1 MAIAPFVLHRVQ
13 LYGLNETRR
22 QAGRAAWPLVERL
35 LPGVLDELV
44 ERQASFSITPGPYKT
59 KPEVTKRIEAR
70 HAAVLFTCE
79 FDDNYLASL
88 HELLED
94 LGELGVTGRSHILLN
109 TILSQRAR
117 ESRRMAAPDDAA
129 AIIASV
135 TAFDVS
141 TLTHL
146 EAQKIA
152 ASAERRQRVME
163 QAIQHFDGGIAV
175 VIATVEAASRTCSA
189 LSSEL
194 RGTVDETHQRTT
206 TAVASVEETRTSVT
220 RTAAA
225 ADELATSLGG
235 VNEQTARHQT
245 LMANSTNAVERVT
258 NSMAALTK
266 DTQEIDQ
273 VIRLIAKIASQTNLL
288 ALNAAIEAARA
299 GEAGRG
305 FAVVAAEVKDLAN
318 KTARAADDISARVI
332 AVQEGTAG
340 AVGEVAEVA
349 QAIAAMTEYGRTV
362 SDSVMEQ
369 GLATRDVAQH
379 MSMASNHIADA
390 VGNIEAASAAVASM
404 SVRSHDMGSA
414 AGELSRAVEALMRT
428 INTFLSELRAA

>member
-1 MAIAPFVLHRVQ
+1 VALDPFLQHRIH
-13 LYGLNETRR
+13 LYGLDETRR
-22 QAGRAAWPLVERL
+22 AAGRAAWPLVERL

-44 ERQASFSITPGPYKT
+44 DRQSRFSITPGPYKT
-59 KPEVTKRIEAR
+59 QPDVMKRVEAR
-70 HAAVLFTCE
+70 HAQVLFACE
-79 FDDNYLASL
+79 FDERYLASL
-88 HELLED
+88 RQLLDE
-94 LGELGVTGRSHILLN
+94 LGELGITGRSHILFN

-117 ESRRMAAPDDAA
+117 ESRRIASPNDTA
-129 AIIASV
+129 AIIACV

-152 ASAERRQRVME
+152 ADAAKRQRVME
-163 QAIQHFDGGIAV
+163 QAIQHFDGGIAAV
-175 VIATVEAASRTCSA
+175 VATVEAASRTCST
-189 LSSEL
+189 LSGEL
-194 RGTVDETHQRTT
+194 RGIVEKTHERTA
-206 TAVASVEETRTSVT
+206 TAVGSVEETRTSVT

-225 ADELATSLGG
+225 ADELATSLGA

-245 LMANSTNAVERVT
+245 LMTNSTEAVERVT
-258 NSMAALTK
+258 SSMAALAR

-288 ALNAAIEAARA
+288 ALNATIEAARA

-318 KTARAADDISARVI
+318 QTARATEDISSRVV
-332 AVQEGTAG
+332 AVQEGAAG
-340 AVGEVAEVA
+340 VVGEIADVA
-349 QAIAAMTEYGRTV
+349 QAIAAMTEYGKTV
-362 SDSVMEQ
+362 SGSVMEQ

-379 MSMASNHIADA
+379 MAMASSHIADA

-404 SVRSHDMGSA
+404 SARSNDMGGA
-414 AGELSRAVEALMRT
+414 AAELSRAVETLMRT